1 MASGSLK
8 AVLTALAANGGI
20 AVAKAIAAGFTGSG
34 AMLAEAL
41 HSAADCGNQLLLL
54 LGMRQ
59 SKKPATEA
67 HPMGY
72 GKVSYFWSMM
82 VALMLF
88 SVGGLFSI
96 SNGWH
101 ALHNPQP
108 LKYLIPSIAVLV
120 VAVLLEGWALRG
132 ALKAADAERGEQS
145 LFHWFRETRQS
156 ELMVIVGEDV
166 AALSGLVLAL
176 AALTLTAITGNPMFD
191 ALGSIAVGVLLVV
204 VAIMVLL
211 EVKSLITGESVSKKV
226 RQDLVAFVEAQPEV
240 EHVVNMITQQFGD
253 YMMVA
258 LKVRMKRFA
267 TDVALVQAINDVEE
281 RMQKRFTSP
290 KLKYSFFEPDLS
302 EVESPADR

>member
-96 SNGWH
+96 SHGWH